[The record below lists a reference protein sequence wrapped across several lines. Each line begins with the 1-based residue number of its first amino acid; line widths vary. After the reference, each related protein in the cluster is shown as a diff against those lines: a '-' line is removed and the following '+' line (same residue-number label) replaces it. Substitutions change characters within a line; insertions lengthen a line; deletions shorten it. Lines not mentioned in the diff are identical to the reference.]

1 MEAVGRLERISEK
14 TLTRVMQLNG
24 ITSEDKDAFT
34 EMAKV
39 SVI

>member
-1 MEAVGRLERISEK
+1 MESIVRVEKISQQ